1 MRPHRRFAYIAGKL
15 REPMRQP
22 RRRLPRG
29 PLAALLVVLA
39 LFVAACSSTASTTG
53 AAGSGSTSG
62 SGSTGSSAAG
72 SNPIVLGISVPLSG
86 SVGSS
91 CGPMNKGMLAWFNHV
106 NATGGING
114 QQLKV
119 DTRDDAYQAAESVT
133 NTRAF
138 VAEKVV
144 AVTGQ
149 CGSIQPPAQ
158 MPILQAANIP
168 FLFVFGSCDT
178 CTSDSMY
185 YNLMPDYGVQLAEE
199 IPWVFQH
206 EGVGSVVIVT
216 SATPGAA
223 AITTNVQ
230 NAVTKAGGKF
240 LASYSTPPGTA
251 DMTPFVLK
259 MKALHPDY
267 VVLNMTPQDAAV
279 LTKAM
284 SSENFAPVK
293 NLVGSAAISQ
303 ATYLS
308 NVSAALQP
316 KVIVSSDVIAPSAA
330 ANTQCASVLKA
341 AGVEVSSVTLR
352 GCGTAQVVAYA
363 LKQAKAPVTSQSLV
377 TALEGWK
384 DVKASEVYPPVSFTS
399 SNHIG
404 VSDLYLFGVKN
415 GQFDVIGQLGQ

>member
-1 MRPHRRFAYIAGKL
+1 VRHSRRFRSVTRSA
-15 REPMRQP
+15 REARPQP
-22 RRRLPRG
+22 RHRVRRG
-29 PLAALLVVLA
+29 ALAALLVVLA
-39 LFVAACSSTASTTG
+39 VLAAACSSSG
-53 AAGSGSTSG
+53 SGGIPAGSGANSG
-62 SGSTGSSAAG
+62 SG

-91 CGPMNKGMLAWFNHV
+91 CGPMNQAMVAWFKHV
-106 NATGGING
+106 NSAGGING
-114 QQLKV
+114 QQLKI
-119 DTRDDAYQAAESVT
+119 DTHDDAYQAAESVT

-138 VAEKVV
+138 VAEHAV

-158 MPILQAANIP
+158 LPILQAAKIP
-168 FLFVFGSCDT
+168 YLFVFGSCDA

-185 YNLMPDYGVQLAEE
+185 FNLMPDYGVQLAEM
-199 IPWVFQH
+199 IPWVFKAK
-206 EGVGSVVIVT
+206 GTGSVVIMT

-223 AITTNVQ
+223 AITGNVAS
-230 NAVTKAGGKF
+230 AVGKAGGKF

-284 SSENFAPVK
+284 SSENFAPAK
-293 NLVGSAAISQ
+293 NLIGSAAISQ

-308 NVSAALQP
+308 NVSAGLQP

-330 ANTQCASVLKA
+330 GGTQCASVLKA
-341 AGVEVSSVTLR
+341 AGIAVSGVTLR
-352 GCGTAQVVAYA
+352 GCGTAQVVVQA
-363 LKQAKAPVTSQSLV
+363 LKQAKSPVTSAGIVSV
-377 TALEGWK
+377 LESWHN
-384 DVKASEVYPPVSFTS
+384 VKASEVYPPVSFTT

-404 VSDLYLFGVKN
+404 VSNLYLFGVKN
-415 GQFDVIGQLGQ
+415 GQFTVIGQLG

>member
-1 MRPHRRFAYIAGKL
+1 MRPHRRSTYITGKL
-15 REPMRQP
+15 WESTVRP
-22 RRRLPRG
+22 RHRLARG
-29 PLAALLVVLA
+29 PLTALLVVLA
-39 LFVAACSSTASTTG
+39 IFVAACSSSGSTTG
-53 AAGSGSTSG
+53 PTGG
-62 SGSTGSSAAG
+62 SGSTGGSAAG

-91 CGPMNKGMLAWFNHV
+91 CGPMNKGMVAWFNHV
-106 NATGGING
+106 NDTGGING

-138 VAEKVV
+138 VAEKAV

-168 FLFVFGSCDT
+168 YLFVFGSCDT

-185 YNLMPDYGVQLAEE
+185 YNLMPDYGVQLEQE

-206 EGVGSVVIVT
+206 EGAGSVVIVT

-316 KVIVSSDVIAPSAA
+316 KIIVSSDVIAPSAA
-330 ANTQCASVLKA
+330 GNTQCASVLKA
-341 AGVEVSSVTLR
+341 AGIEVSSVTLR
-352 GCGTAQVVAYA
+352 GCGTAQVVAA
-363 LKQAKAPVTSQSLV
+363 TLKQAKAPVTSQSIV
-377 TALEGWK
+377 AALQSWK
-384 DVKASEVYPPVSFTS
+384 NEKASEVYPPVSFTS

-415 GQFDVIGQLGQ
+415 GQFDVIGQLGD